1 MLVRNLGA
9 SSGGGA
15 INAVRF
21 SHDGNYCMTAG
32 DDRTVKLF
40 NPHKDDPSQPNH
52 EALLIK
58 NYTGVHGYPI
68 LDVVIAKDNAKFATA
83 GKGLFASFIP
93 SLFISDF

>member
-83 GKGLFASFIP
+83 GEEEPSTYISFHI
-93 SLFISDF
+93 